1 MTIQMQRQFSIQ
13 MKVMIVLIIMVAL
26 IAARWLYQRY
36 IYQQNEAQGF
46 CTAENRFIPDEE
58 MLHRV
63 ITSHLTQLFNFT
75 SRDALARVGME
86 YYVSALDLR
95 EEEQI
100 IQMMQES
107 SVDRH
112 FYENIAAVGYISRPS
127 ARLLQRKKPAISL
140 DIVRQEN
147 HGLHPI
153 VDANGNLDQAYF
165 RSLPLNYS
173 WIVYYGSDRGSFS
186 IIPFSSYSKKS
197 QGRYEY
203 SEYGGLMRYCCEY
216 ISQEEI
222 DQNLERLKRQNIAI
236 KPQDFSVSLD
246 EMADMQMATLMKWY
260 RDVTLITPEQ
270 VKEKGMLYS
279 VGSFRSKHNDG
290 PSVSVINVDAC
301 GNKIGDWDDEERVKS
316 SFR

>member
-1 MTIQMQRQFSIQ
+1 MTTKARKLLCIPVIF
-13 MKVMIVLIIMVAL
+13 IVVLTVAGA
-26 IAARWLYQRY
+26 ISLYQRY
-36 IYQQNEAQGF
+36 VYQQNEARGF
-46 CTAENRFIPDEE
+46 CTAENRFIPNEE

-86 YYVSALDLR
+86 YYVSSFDLR

-100 IQMMQES
+100 IQMMQKS

-140 DIVRQEN
+140 DIVREKN

-203 SEYGGLMRYCCEY
+203 SEYAGLMRYCCDY

-222 DQNLERLKRQNIAI
+222 DQKLERLKRQNIAI
-236 KPQDFSVSLD
+236 KPKDFSVSFE
-246 EMADMQMATLMKWY
+246 EMADMQMATLMEWY
-260 RDVTLITPEQ
+260 RDVTLTTPEQ

-279 VGSFRSKHNDG
+279 VGRFRSKHHDG
-290 PSVSVINVDAC
+290 PSISAINVDAC
-301 GNKIGDWDDEERVKS
+301 GNKIGDWDDEERVNS

>member
-46 CTAENRFIPDEE
+46 CTAENRFISDEE

-63 ITSHLTQLFNFT
+63 ITSHLTQLFKFT

-86 YYVSALDLR
+86 YYVSALDFR

-140 DIVRQEN
+140 DIVREKN

-173 WIVYYGSDRGSFS
+173 WIVYYGSDSGSFS
-186 IIPFSSYSKKS
+186 IIPFSSYSKKN

-203 SEYGGLMRYCCEY
+203 SEYAGLMRYCCDY
-216 ISQEEI
+216 ISKEKIEQS
-222 DQNLERLKRQNIAI
+222 LERLKRQNIAI

-246 EMADMQMATLMKWY
+246 EMADMQITTLMEWY
-260 RDVTLITPEQ
+260 HDVTLTTPEQ

-279 VGSFRSKHNDG
+279 VGSFRSKHHDG
-290 PSVSVINVDAC
+290 PSVSAINVDAC